1 MMDFLYYDLRVAVL
15 IAVFYMFYR
24 LLLSRDSF
32 HQLNRVVLLGTALA
46 SFVLPLCVITIHH
59 TEVLSSFP
67 TVKTDVVG
75 GGSAVVTPSTP
86 WWHIVLP
93 IVYWSGVIFT
103 LLYTILSISK
113 VCILIGRCEKHR
125 QADGSV
131 IAVADG
137 EVSPFSWMHFIVVS
151 RSDYAHPDSAILLHE
166 REHIR
171 RRHSWDVLLVD
182 VLSSFQWF
190 NPAIWML
197 RSDLRAIHEYEADA
211 AVLSSGV
218 DARQYQ
224 YLLVR
229 KAMAAAGY
237 SVVNGINH
245 STLKQRIT
253 MMNTHKQ
260 NRYSWLKAMYV
271 LPIVA
276 VSLCATAKTVTDY
289 KVSDSVVPATAQPAV
304 AQRPASTN
312 ASATTVE
319 DIVEQKV
326 AQKDS
331 TKLKDLLVVVDGKEI
346 PYSSLQNI
354 DPSSISTISVYKDK
368 AHTAQYGKKGANGV
382 IVVTTKKAAS
392 AEGENKGAFTVIDEM
407 PQFEGGS
414 SAMMQFLSH
423 NVHYPV
429 VAQESRV
436 EGRVVVSFIVK
447 SDGSVADPT
456 VVYNGTKCVAAE
468 TNTASGEKKEAVVD
482 AAEKQKKE
490 AEAKEAL
497 AQEALRVVSSMP
509 AWTPGKRDGKPVNV
523 KYNIPISFK
532 LNSSS
537 K

>member
-1 MMDFLYYDLRVAVL
+1 MMDFLYYNLRVAVL

-32 HQLNRVVLLGTALA
+32 HQLNRLVLLGTALA

-59 TEVLSSFP
+59 TEVLSSVP
-67 TVKTDVVG
+67 TVETDVAG
-75 GGSAVVTPSTP
+75 GGSAVAIPTTP

-137 EVSPFSWMHFIVVS
+137 EVSPFSWMHFIVVP
-151 RSDYAHPDSAILLHE
+151 RSDYAHPDSAILMHE

-171 RRHSWDVLLVD
+171 RHHSWDVLLVD

-229 KAMAAAGY
+229 KAIAAAGY

-289 KVSDSVVPATAQPAV
+289 KVADSAAPSVSQPAAV
-304 AQRPASTN
+304 QRSASTN
-312 ASATTVE
+312 VPAATIE

-326 AQKDS
+326 AQEDT

-346 PYSSLQNI
+346 PYSSLEGL
-354 DPSSISTISVYKDK
+354 DPSSISAISIYKDK
-368 AHTAQYGKKGANGV
+368 AHTAQYGKKGVNGV

-392 AEGENKGAFTVIDEM
+392 AEREERSSFEVVDEM
-407 PQFEGGS
+407 PRFNGGPT
-414 SAMMQFLSH
+414 AMMQYLSQ
-423 NVHYPV
+423 NVHYPL
-429 VAQESRV
+429 VAQECHV
-436 EGRVVVSFIVK
+436 QGRVVVSFIVK
-447 SDGSVADPT
+447 SDGSVADPK
-456 VVYNGTKCVAAE
+456 VVYNGTKRVAAE
-468 TNTASGEKKEAVVD
+468 TNTASGEKKETAEN

-509 AWTPGKRDGKPVNV
+509 AWTPGKQDGKPVNV
-523 KYNIPISFK
+523 KYNIPISFR
-532 LNSSS
+532 LTSPS